1 MARHL
6 FDALPEVHRR
16 IARAPHLLLGLDF
29 DGTLA
34 PIVPE
39 PADAALS
46 AETVL
51 LLRELMDRDRTT
63 VAILSGRSLG
73 DVRQRVGLPGLIY
86 AGNHGLE
93 IAGPGFDFVEP
104 DAATRQEA
112 LGAITRELAARLVPM
127 AAVEDKGLTAS
138 IHVRQTPTAFQSRVR
153 HIVEATLAE
162 HHELFHMTAGNMVY
176 EIRPRVDWHK
186 GAALR
191 WIRQR
196 IGVRYTAVVFL
207 GDDLTDEDAFA
218 ALPGEIT
225 VRIGSAA
232 ATLAN
237 YHLANPDEVAVFLSR
252 LTSPGCRLP
261 GEHVM
266 NANVKEWIGQIA
278 P

>member
-1 MARHL
+1 MASHL
-6 FDALPEVHRR
+6 FDVMPEVLRR
-16 IARAPHLLLGLDF
+16 IARAPHLLVGLDF

-39 PADAALS
+39 PADATLAPDIG
-46 AETVL
+46 A
-51 LLRELMDRDRTT
+51 LLRELANRGKTT
-63 VAILSGRSLG
+63 VAILSGRSLN

-93 IAGPGFDFVEP
+93 IAGSGFDFIEP
-104 DAATRQEA
+104 EAAARQKA
-112 LGAITRELAARLVPM
+112 LSEIAGELAARLVPM

-138 IHVRQTPTAFQSRVR
+138 VHIRQTPASFYGRVR
-153 HIVEATLAE
+153 HIVEETIARHSL
-162 HHELFHMTAGNMVY
+162 LFHITRGDMAY

-218 ALPGEIT
+218 ALPGAIT
-225 VRIGSAA
+225 VRVGSPA
-232 ATLAN
+232 ATMAN
-237 YHLANPDEVAVFLSR
+237 YHLANPDEVAVFLALVASIGPPVAGVQIRAMASR
-252 LTSPGCRLP
+252 ERISPT
-261 GEHVM
+261 
-266 NANVKEWIGQIA
+266 A